1 MAVFSFPFVW
11 IIILGLFVAVALAT
25 YYLTTPSSSPPG
37 PSPTGDADIIVDFAG
52 ATLDPAETT
61 NIALLAGTA
70 SAPIKPFSKQI
81 VNFKFTNYKL
91 NTEAGSF
98 VEGMNIILGEGAPI
112 VPSITVS
119 SQSWS
124 SEINQTSLTYG
135 FYVFGIQGAGE
146 EFTFTVNFGVPVTD
160 DDITTGTSGIVWF
173 GPSVGY
179 ADYGGATL
187 IDFGPVGTSFASL
200 TDIDGAPF
208 ATGFPKI
215 DPTFTIVGYNYTAS
229 QDYFGGSRLTIS
241 PDGYDFTSDGPADTN
256 KLFGFVNGDTVTD
269 LYNTAVVGAGNI
281 VTFTAAARG
290 ALIGPFFFFT
300 IVDTNDAN
308 ENYPPLGVSD
318 DLELFGVYT
327 KTE

>member
-1 MAVFSFPFVW
+1 MNFVW

-25 YYLTTPSSSPPG
+25 YYLTTPSSGPPG
-37 PSPTGDADIIVDFAG
+37 PSPPGDADIIVDFAG
-52 ATLDPAETT
+52 ATLDPAEIT

-81 VNFKFTNYKL
+81 VNFKFTNFKL

-98 VEGMNIILGEGAPI
+98 VEGININLGEGAPI

-124 SEINQTSLTYG
+124 SEINQTTLTTG
-135 FYVFGIQGAGE
+135 FFIFGVQGAGE

-160 DDITTGTSGIVWF
+160 DDITTGTNLIIWF

-187 IDFGPVGTSFASL
+187 INNPPSGTSFASL
-200 TDIDGAPF
+200 TDIDGNPF

-215 DPTFTIVGYNYTAS
+215 NPTFTIVGYNYTPS
-229 QDYFGGSRLTIS
+229 QEYFGGARFTIS
-241 PDGYDFTSDGPADTN
+241 ADGYDFTSDGPADTN

-269 LYNTAVVGAGNI
+269 LYTTAVVGAGNI

-290 ALIGPFFFFT
+290 ALIGPLFFFT
-300 IVDTNDAN
+300 ISDTNDEN

-318 DLELFGVYT
+318 DLVSFGVYT